1 MCQRVGATAGRPAFS
16 PTSPLR
22 GPPGGYREEDPLSG
36 PGPSKR
42 AQGETT
48 VALQHKPTA
57 SYHSVQDALRVLET
71 VARHSTGITDTEL
84 ARQSGLGRERLTPL
98 LRMLRR
104 EGYVEQ
110 TADGTCVTGAALA
123 RLGSAHGREEAL
135 RDTLQHTLDR
145 LRDSVGA
152 AVYLSRY
159 VDGEVSVTQYADS
172 PAAPRVNEWVD
183 FRVSAHATA
192 VGKSLLTQL
201 DHAGRRD
208 HLARHRMA
216 RLTSRT
222 ITSDR
227 LLLSR
232 LESQPPTVPVLD
244 LQEYAVGTVCAAVPL
259 TAGSAAGC
267 LALSL
272 PVAHAHRLRR
282 AADALNRGAARV
294 LLPLAL

>member
-1 MCQRVGATAGRPAFS
+1 M
-16 PTSPLR
+16 
-22 GPPGGYREEDPLSG
+22 
-36 PGPSKR
+36 
-42 AQGETT
+42 
-48 VALQHKPTA
+48 QHKPTA
-57 SYHSVQDALRVLET
+57 PHHSVQDALRALET

-84 ARQSGLGRERLTPL
+84 TRQTGLGPERLTPL

-110 TADGTCVTGAALA
+110 SADGAYVTGEALS
-123 RLGSAHGREEAL
+123 RLGSAQGREEAL
-135 RDTLQHTLDR
+135 RDKLQHTLDR

-152 AVYLSRY
+152 AVYISRY

-272 PVAHAHRLRR
+272 PVEHAHRLRQ
-282 AADALNRGAARV
+282 AADALNRGAAPV
-294 LLPLAL
+294 LLSLAI